1 MSEEEIIGKKFN
13 LDVGSLSPVSMIV
26 KDITDDKVIVEYIGS
41 TPGRME
47 EFNIPDFEYLA
58 GIKLNQNKDEET
70 N

>member
-13 LDVGSLSPVSMIV
+13 LDVGSSSPVSVIV
-26 KDITDDKVIVEYIGS
+26 RNITNDKIIVEYIGS

-58 GIKLNQNKDEET
+58 CIKLNQNKDD
-70 N
+70 